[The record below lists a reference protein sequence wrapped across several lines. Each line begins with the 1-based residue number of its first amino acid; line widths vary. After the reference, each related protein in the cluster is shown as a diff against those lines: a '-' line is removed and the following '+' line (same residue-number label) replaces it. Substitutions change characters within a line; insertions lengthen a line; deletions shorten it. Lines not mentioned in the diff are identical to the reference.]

1 MRYFKYL
8 PGGFTVETPDM
19 DVARVVE
26 IYNSDICP
34 YYEPHTTYSNGWI
47 NLGSKDDGWEEVSH
61 YGLKSVHKD
70 TTSLRSHDDIVD
82 SLCGA
87 IKYYNLESL
96 EKSMKDVSAPFDS
109 SVFDEFI
116 SEDSSDFELQDFQS
130 SVLAITHDI
139 ALMLIGKNKKYGNS
153 ALEPIRIFSKSD
165 SIEQINVRIDDKL
178 SRIKNANELEDEDVI
193 SDLIGYLVLL
203 KLKRNENVRTTEA

>member
-19 DVARVVE
+19 NVARVVE

-47 NLGSKDDGWEEVSH
+47 NLGSKDDGWEEVST
-61 YGLKSVHKD
+61 YGLED
-70 TTSLRSHDDIVD
+70 TKKI
-82 SLCGA
+82 
-87 IKYYNLESL
+87 
-96 EKSMKDVSAPFDS
+96 S
-109 SVFDEFI
+109 SIFNEFAT
-116 SEDSSDFELQDFQS
+116 EDSSDFQS